1 MVVGQFS
8 QDVDILV
15 IGAGPSGYTAAF
27 RAAEL
32 GKTVA
37 LVDPRDSLGGD
48 CLHTACIPSKAVHF
62 GLSPEDR
69 SKLQE
74 QLQSGLAQRCKS
86 LGIERLTGN
95 ARFESSKSAQIT
107 GEVVSIVRFR
117 KAIIASGSLPRT
129 AGNDDTDK
137 ILQVEKVFQG
147 WSPEGRAV
155 IIGNTPSAIEAAT
168 TLKNHDVGLFADGP
182 LLPSF
187 NTELVKQI
195 QRPLSKHIDILNECN
210 DFASYSHIIL
220 AGHRTPA
227 IAELNLASVD
237 VKHDEDGI
245 NVNNSCQTSNPKIFA
260 IGECAGCHH
269 SAGFALLQGRVAAEV
284 ACGLDSEID
293 STVVPQ
299 VVWSNPELAQ
309 CGDLESGLS
318 TTIKWGHSGIAIAL
332 GQQSGL
338 TKLTYDDETQAVL
351 GIGIAGV
358 GATELISEAVLAIE
372 MGATLYDLASTV
384 HPHPTKSELLSEVAR
399 VAIS

>member
-15 IGAGPSGYTAAF
+15 IGAGPSGYTAAY

-48 CLHTACIPSKAVHF
+48 CLRTACIPSKSAHF
-62 GLSPEDR
+62 GLSSEER
-69 SKLQE
+69 CKLQE
-74 QLQSGLAQRCKS
+74 QLQNGLAQRCKS

-117 KAIIASGSLPRT
+117 KAIIACGTLDRT
-129 AGNDDTDK
+129 TDIGDMDK
-137 ILQVEKVFQG
+137 IVQVETVFQD

-168 TLKNHDVGLFADGP
+168 FLKNHEVALFAGGP

-187 NTELVKQI
+187 NAELVKQI
-195 QRPLSKHIDILNECN
+195 QRPLSKHIDILTECNEC
-210 DFASYSHIIL
+210 ASFSHIIL
-220 AGHRTPA
+220 ANHRMPA
-227 IAELNLASVD
+227 IAELNLGSLD
-237 VKHDEDGI
+237 VQHDEHGI
-245 NVNNSCQTSNPKIFA
+245 NINNSCQTSNPKIFA
-260 IGECAGCHH
+260 VGECAGCQH
-269 SAGFALLQGRVAAEV
+269 SAGLALLQGRVAAEA
-284 ACGLDSEID
+284 ACGLDSQID
-293 STVVPQ
+293 STVVPR

-309 CGDLESGLS
+309 CGNLESGLS
-318 TTIKWGHSGIAIAL
+318 VSMKWGHSGIALAL
-332 GQQSGL
+332 GQQSGM
-338 TKLTYDDETQAVL
+338 TKLTYDEESQGVL

-372 MGATLYDLASTV
+372 MGATLYDLANTV
-384 HPHPTKSELLSEVAR
+384 HPHPTKSELFV
-399 VAIS
+399 